1 MKTIS
6 RSRTPL
12 PDAAASY
19 NAVKDHHGQR
29 YTGMRIGRA
38 HKWYYD
44 RGEWNEKKV
53 TPDQWEIEY
62 AVTKRRAGKAPEG
75 SGVPV
80 GTEFHWYIVAHQTA
94 TKLSAND
101 NSTSM
106 SGYKFKLAHKRADHG
121 HWSASANAQRVH
133 LIKIFQQLLR
143 ELQHQREGAAGEG
156 SAPAKRRGATRRHG
170 KVHRHAA

>member
-1 MKTIS
+1 MKTIN
-6 RSRTPL
+6 RSRTPV

-19 NAVKDHHGQR
+19 NAVKDFQGQR

-44 RGEWNEKKV
+44 RGEWNEKKI
-53 TPDQWEIEY
+53 TPEQWEIEY

-80 GTEFHWYIVAHQTA
+80 GTEYHWYIVAHQA
-94 TKLSAND
+94 VTKLSAND
-101 NSTSM
+101 YSTSM
-106 SGYKFKLAHKRADHG
+106 SGYKFKLAHKRADHER
-121 HWSASANAQRVH
+121 WSASANAQRVH

-143 ELQHQREGAAGEG
+143 ELQNQRDAAGGEHPV
-156 SAPAKRRGATRRHG
+156 AAKRKGTTRRHG
-170 KVHRHAA
+170 KARRLAA